1 MTKNLEFRVEAADED
16 VTVTLLGT
24 ALMVK
29 YRKADNQTGLKLFHT
44 RGDASNPRPALSCSC
59 LAARQCKSARV
70 RMGRLDPTPNQI

>member
-29 YRKADNQTGLKLFHT
+29 YRKADNQIGLKLFHT
-44 RGDASNPRPALSCSC
+44 RGMPALQSTTCTFLLVLGSSPMQK
-59 LAARQCKSARV
+59 RKS
-70 RMGRLDPTPNQI
+70 

>member
-1 MTKNLEFRVEAADED
+1 MTKKLEFRVEAADED

-44 RGDASNPRPALSCSC
+44 RGDARGPIHDLHF
-59 LAARQCKSARV
+59 LARAWQLANAKAQELGWV
-70 RMGRLDPTPNQI
+70 A

>member
-29 YRKADNQTGLKLFHT
+29 YRKADNQTGLSCFINEGMT
-44 RGDASNPRPALSCSC
+44 ALQSTTCTFLLVLGSSPMQK
-59 LAARQCKSARV
+59 RKS
-70 RMGRLDPTPNQI
+70 